1 MYKLKTAKKIL
12 TFITCSV
19 MTAGLITAF
28 PSLTVNNNAQAK
40 TLAEIQEQRK
50 ANEEKIAALENQIT
64 GLEGNKEKE
73 KQQQAYLT
81 EQIGYIQENI
91 NLLNVEL
98 ETLNND
104 IANAEI
110 NIQNLDADITDQQ
123 NAIDENIELFK
134 QRLCSMYMSS
144 NDSAASV
151 VLGSTSFYDMMSRVQ
166 MINRVAEYDDQL
178 IDDILTEID
187 NLEKSKKDL
196 EAEKLNLTMKVEEQE
211 KRREEKAAEI
221 EQLNIKM
228 ADTQYEIERIAMEQ
242 KSLERSK
249 EEIAQQQDELD
260 KEEDFIIAEIKRQQQ
275 EAQRRWEEEQ
285 RRKAEEA
292 AKKAA
297 EEAARKKAEEE
308 AAKKAVEEA
317 ARKKAEED
325 AKKAAEEAA
334 RKKAEEEAR
343 KKAEEEARRKAEE
356 EAKQTNPP
364 QTNST
369 PAPTTAA
376 PATVATTVATT
387 VTEPPQTTYI
397 IPTVA
402 ESGFAWP
409 APGFSYIS
417 SYFGSRWG
425 RNHNGIDIGDAGI
438 MGGSAIA
445 SQSGTVITVNN
456 NCTHNYA
463 KSSSCGCGGGY
474 GNYVV
479 ISHDG
484 TYSTLYGHLSYASVS
499 VGDYVNQ
506 GDVIGAIGST
516 GFSTGAHLHFE
527 VRVNGSPQNPSNYV
541 NP

>member
-19 MTAGLITAF
+19 MAAGLITAF

-50 ANEEKIAALENQIT
+50 ANEEKISALENRIT
-64 GLEGNKEKE
+64 GLEGNKEQE
-73 KQQQAYLT
+73 KQHQAYLT

-91 NLLNVEL
+91 NLLNVEI

-104 IANAEI
+104 IAAAEI
-110 NIQNLDADITDQQ
+110 NIQNLDADIIEQQ

-134 QRLCSMYMSS
+134 QRLCSMYISS

-151 VLGSTSFYDMMSRVQ
+151 LIGSTSFYDMMSRVQ
-166 MINRVAEYDDQL
+166 MINRVAEHDDQL
-178 IDDILTEID
+178 IDELLTEID
-187 NLEKSKKDL
+187 NLEQTKKDL
-196 EAEKLNLTMKVEEQE
+196 EAEKLNLSMKVEEQE
-211 KRREEKAAEI
+211 KRREEKSVEI
-221 EQLNIKM
+221 EQLNVKM
-228 ADTQYEIERIAMEQ
+228 TDTQYEIDRIAMEQ

-249 EEIAQQQDELD
+249 EEIVQQNDELN
-260 KEEDFIIAEIKRQQQ
+260 KEEDFIKAEIKRQQE

-285 RRKAEEA
+285 RRKAQ
-292 AKKAA
+292 
-297 EEAARKKAEEE
+297 EAARKKAEEE
-308 AAKKAVEEA
+308 AK
-317 ARKKAEED
+317 RKAE
-325 AKKAAEEAA
+325 EEAA

-343 KKAEEEARRKAEE
+343 KKVEEAAR
-356 EAKQTNPP
+356 QTTSTK
-364 QTNST
+364 TNST
-369 PAPTTAA
+369 PTVTSTAPPATNATTAA
-376 PATVATTVATT
+376 VTTVAVTA
-387 VTEPPQTTYI
+387 TEPPQTTTYKV
-397 IPTVA
+397 PTVA

-425 RNHNGIDIGDAGI
+425 RNHNGIDIGDGGI
-438 MGGSAIA
+438 MGGSAVA
-445 SQSGTVITVNN
+445 SQSGTVITVSNS
-456 NCTHNYA
+456 CTHNYA

-499 VGDYVNQ
+499 VGDFVQQ

-527 VRVNGSPQNPSNYV
+527 VLVNGSPQNPMNYV